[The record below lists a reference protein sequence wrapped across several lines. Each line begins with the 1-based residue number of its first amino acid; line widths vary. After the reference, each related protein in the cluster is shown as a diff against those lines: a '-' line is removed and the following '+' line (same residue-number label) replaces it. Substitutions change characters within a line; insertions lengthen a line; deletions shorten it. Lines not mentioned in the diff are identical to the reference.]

1 MVQGDALPPG
11 EDDGHGGGAAGLRA
25 PQVGGVGPGHGEQ
38 PGLLLLGRRL
48 LAVHVCVVQWQFRN
62 TRCTFSV
69 QLATTIAAKVILKM
83 QFLRSLFA
91 PFAPF
96 APMCKIGSSNTYNFF
111 EKHCTPFLLLHHA
124 HR

>member
-11 EDDGHGGGAAGLRA
+11 EDDGHGGGSAGLRA

-38 PGLLLLGRRL
+38 AGLLLGRRLL

-83 QFLRSLFA
+83 QFLRSLFLFGA
-91 PFAPF
+91 
-96 APMCKIGSSNTYNFF
+96 IRTYVQNCQFQHMQFF
-111 EKHCTPFLLLHHA
+111 
-124 HR
+124 